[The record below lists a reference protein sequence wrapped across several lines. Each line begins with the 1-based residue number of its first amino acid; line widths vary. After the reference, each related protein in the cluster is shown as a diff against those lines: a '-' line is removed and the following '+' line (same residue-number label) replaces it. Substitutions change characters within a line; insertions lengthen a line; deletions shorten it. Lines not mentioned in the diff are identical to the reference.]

1 MSTSMSGEAR
11 AERVKVTAHALIV
24 QLVDGRKLEVPLV
37 WFPRLYKA
45 TPLQRKQYR
54 FIGHGVGIH
63 WPKIDEDISVDGL
76 LNVSKY
82 PLSTSDENEKGRKK
96 SAA

>member
-1 MSTSMSGEAR
+1 MNTSMSNEPR
-11 AERVKVTAHALIV
+11 AEKVKITPHSLIV
-24 QLVDGRKLEVPLV
+24 YLVDGRKLEVPLV
-37 WFPRLYKA
+37 WFPRLCRAKPA
-45 TPLQRKQYR
+45 QRSHFR
-54 FIGHGVGIH
+54 LIGHGIGIH

-82 PLSTSDENEKGRKK
+82 PLVYIDENEKRSRK